1 MGSWLELHIKDFIL
15 PELGFLPKPNQVFSN
30 NELTAIKNIW
40 RAAKRNS
47 KGKRILLAGRDVWIF
62 EVLARRENFPT
73 LFHPEISREVAIN
86 LSKTEKSKLR
96 EYYLFDTGF
105 VGTVPKALGIEHFNL
120 ASGANQVF
128 RNMKAAKSLASK
140 IEELPKYWNRG
151 VIFIDGNIIQTKSP
165 EEEFAKAAAI
175 TLAVYKNSAPRFVEK
190 IEVQ

>member
-30 NELTAIKNIW
+30 NELTVIKNIW

-47 KGKRILLAGRDVWIF
+47 YGKRMLLAGRDTWVF
-62 EVLARRENFPT
+62 EVLARRENSPT
-73 LFHPEISREVAIN
+73 LFRPEISKEVAIN
-86 LSKTEKSKLR
+86 LSETEKSKLR

-128 RNMKAAKSLASK
+128 KNMKAARSLMYK
-140 IEELPKYWNRG
+140 IEDLPKYWTRG
-151 VIFIDGNIIQTKSP
+151 EYDDGNIIQTKSLK
-165 EEEFAKAAAI
+165 EEFAKAAAI